1 MRDEVIEKQFSQ
13 NLDGLR
19 MLAQQDLLDAWGSSP
34 GVPFVE
40 LRDILDVF
48 FVDLVDTYGAAAS
61 AAAADYVFLQ
71 RSLDEELSKLA
82 YPALSDTV
90 EYEKALA
97 SYKWATKVIDAKMLS
112 ANDEA
117 IELAMREESLRKLQG
132 ITNRLVAEPARNTV
146 FQNTVTAGTRYARI
160 PEPGACN
167 FCLMLASRGAV
178 YSRDTVVGN
187 SMNKYHDRCRCL
199 GIEVKS
205 DSELP
210 QINKDL
216 LEKYKAGELS

>member
-1 MRDEVIEKQFSQ
+1 MRDEVIENQFSQ
-13 NLDGLR
+13 NLDGIR
-19 MLAQQDLLDAWGSSP
+19 MLAQQDLLEAWNGSP

-40 LRDILDVF
+40 LRDLLDVF
-48 FVDLVDTYGAAAS
+48 FVDMVNTYGAAAS
-61 AAAADYVFLQ
+61 ASAADYVFLQ

-82 YPALSDTV
+82 YPAVSDPV

-112 ANDEA
+112 SEDEA
-117 IELAMREESLRKLQG
+117 IELAMREDSLRKLQG

-146 FQNTVTAGTRYARI
+146 FGASVAAGTRYARI

-187 SMNKYHDRCRCL
+187 SMNRYHDGCRCL
-199 GIEVKS
+199 GIEVKTDS
-205 DSELP
+205 DLP

-216 LEKYKAGELS
+216 MERYKNGELS